1 VTLPADGEAFDYVVV
16 GSGAGGGP
24 VAANLAE
31 AGHRVLLLEA
41 GLDPEDDDYRVPAFH
56 GRASEHPGMSWP
68 VYVRHFDDRGQQER
82 DEKFVPE
89 RDGVLYPR
97 SGTLGGC
104 TAHNAMIT
112 VYPHDADWDGIAAA
126 TGDRSWRATEMR
138 RWFEQLEA
146 CHYKRRPR
154 MLPRHLWLARLLAAL
169 PFVSDKY
176 VNRSRHGFD
185 GWLHTTLA
193 DPALALG
200 DKQVISVIK
209 SAAGKSLADFL
220 HRPLTPFE
228 GLASAVDPND
238 WRGRALPE
246 GLWLIPL
253 AVRKGRRNGARE
265 RIRDVARR
273 RPDRLEVRTGALA
286 TRVLFD
292 DPPTPGGDPVA
303 VGVEYLDQPHAYRAD
318 PAAAVAGS
326 PPSPVRVR
334 ARREVI
340 LAGGAFNTPQLL
352 KLSGIGPRAEL
363 DRFGIPCRRDLPGV
377 GENLQDRYEV
387 GVVTQLRRRFALLD
401 GLTFRPPGDGEE
413 PDPGYRQWQDG
424 EGVYT
429 TNGALLG
436 IIRRSRPELASP
448 DLFIFGLPAKFTGY
462 FPGYSGGLAQQSDV
476 FTWAILKAHTA
487 NRGGSVLLRSADP
500 RDPPDIRFRY
510 FEEGTD
516 TAGEDLDAV
525 VTGIEAARSI
535 MNSLEDDVAAELVPG
550 REVDTR
556 EGLRSFVRDN
566 AWGHHASCTCAMG
579 PATDPRAVVGSD
591 FRVHGTT
598 GLRVV
603 DASVFP
609 RIPGFFIVTAVYMAA
624 EKASAAILADAA
636 AQEPAAAPSRTD
648 LRHVLAH
655 LPHPRKPNR
664 PAVIRPS
671 EVQEIR

>member
-1 VTLPADGEAFDYVVV
+1 VTVPADAETFDYVVV

-56 GRASEHPGMSWP
+56 GRASEHSGMSWP
-68 VYVRHFDDRGQQER
+68 FYVRHFDDRAQQER

-126 TGDRSWRATEMR
+126 TGDPSWRSTEMR
-138 RWFEQLEA
+138 HWFERLEA
-146 CHYKRRPR
+146 CQYKRRPR
-154 MLPRHLWLARLLAAL
+154 MLPRRPWLARLLAAL

-209 SAAGKSLADFL
+209 SAAARSLGDFL
-220 HRPLTPFE
+220 KRPLTPFE
-228 GLASAVDPND
+228 GLNSAVDPND
-238 WRGRALPE
+238 WRGRTLSE

-265 RIRDVARR
+265 RIRDVEER
-273 RPDRLEVRTGALA
+273 RPDRLQVRTGALV

-292 DPPTPGGDPVA
+292 DAATPDGDPVA

-318 PAAAVAGS
+318 PAAVSGE
-326 PPSPVRVR
+326 PSVPVRVR

-340 LAGGAFNTPQLL
+340 LAAGAFNTPQLL

-363 DRFGIPCRRDLPGV
+363 ERFDIPCLRDLPGV

-387 GVVTQLRRRFALLD
+387 GVVTQMRKNFALLA
-401 GLTFRPPGDGEE
+401 GLTFRPPGEGEE
-413 PDPGYRQWQDG
+413 PDPGYRQWRDG

-436 IIRRSRPELASP
+436 IIRRSRPELTDP

-462 FPGYSGGLAQQSDV
+462 FPGYSGALAQQSDV

-487 NRGGSVLLRSADP
+487 NRAGSVLLRSADP
-500 RDPPDIRFRY
+500 RDTPDIRFRY
-510 FEEGTD
+510 FDEGSD

-525 VTGIEAARSI
+525 VTGIEVARSI
-535 MNSLEDDVAAELVPG
+535 MACLEEDVAAELMPG
-550 REVDTR
+550 PEVNTR
-556 EGLRSFVRDN
+556 EELRSFVRDK
-566 AWGHHASCTCAMG
+566 AWGHHASCTAAMG

-591 FRVHGTT
+591 FRVHGTR

-609 RIPGFFIVTAVYMAA
+609 RIPGFFIVTAIYMAA

-636 AQEPAAAPSRTD
+636 AQESAPTPPRTD
-648 LRHVLAH
+648 LRHVLDL
-655 LPHPRKPNR
+655 LPRPRKPSR
-664 PAVIRPS
+664 STA
-671 EVQEIR
+671 VQETR